1 MKLEITRKEQ
11 LLIIEGLGARIE
23 KVEKLILTFQNM
35 TLIEEYIN
43 DRNLLVDLKNRLL
56 NL

>member
-1 MKLEITRKEQ
+1 MNLEITRKEQ